1 MEYFRDEKG
10 RLVTQR
16 QYERALN
23 RLSFIQ
29 RLFNTI
35 DYWLDMKLVKSEIH
49 KALKKG
55 LPVCYIECNNVSP
68 NKVKDVIARLR
79 YLGYDIYNIYIPYG
93 TSLTASFW
101 VRFDKKEEGLTYVSY

>member
-35 DYWLDMKLVKSEIH
+35 DYWLNMKFVKSEIH

-55 LPVCYIECNNVSP
+55 LPVCFIECDGTNP
-68 NKVKDVIARLR
+68 NKVKDIIARLR
-79 YLGYDIYNIYIPYG
+79 YLGYDVDDIYIPYG
-93 TSLTASFW
+93 TDSTAKFR
-101 VRFDKKEEGLTYVSY
+101 VRLVNSEEEIDYVSY